1 MSVVDVLYF
10 EDLIPGRRFASGS
23 RALDAEAIK
32 AFAREYDPQPFH
44 LDEDAARS
52 TFFGGLAA
60 SGWHTM
66 ATTMRLIVDSDF
78 RPAGGV
84 IGGGVDEFRWPK
96 PVRPGDVLRVESE
109 VIEAR
114 PSKSRPEIGLVRVRH
129 TTYNQHAEIVQT
141 FIANHVVQ
149 RRSA

>member
-1 MSVVDVLYF
+1 VADVLYL
-10 EDLIPGRRFASGS
+10 EDLIPGARFVSGS

-44 LDEDAARS
+44 LDEEAARLS
-52 TFFGGLAA
+52 FFGGLAA

-109 VIEAR
+109 VIESR

-129 TTYNQHAEIVQT
+129 ITYNQHSEVVQT

>member
-1 MSVVDVLYF
+1 MAAVLYF
-10 EDLIPGRRFASGS
+10 EDLTPGRRFASGS
-23 RALDAEAIK
+23 RTLDAVSIK

-44 LDEDAARS
+44 TDEEAAKS
-52 TFFGGLAA
+52 TFFQGLAA

-96 PVRPGDVLRVESE
+96 PVRPGDTLRVESE
-109 VIEAR
+109 VVEAR
-114 PSKSRPEIGLVRVRH
+114 VSKTRPEIGIVRVRH
-129 TTYNQHAEIVQT
+129 TTLNQHGESVQS

-149 RRSA
+149 RRPG